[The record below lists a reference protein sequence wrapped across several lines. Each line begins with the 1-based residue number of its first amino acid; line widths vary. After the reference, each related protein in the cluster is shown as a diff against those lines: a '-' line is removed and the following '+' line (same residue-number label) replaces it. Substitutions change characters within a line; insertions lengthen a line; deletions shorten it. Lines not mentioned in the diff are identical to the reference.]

1 MKIQTFSIVA
11 GSEACNARCPFCIS
25 KMTPPMG
32 VAFKEPAVNWRN
44 FRKACQLAKACDVI
58 TAMITSKGEPTLFP
72 KQISKYLRAIEKFE
86 FPIIEIQTNG
96 IPIAER
102 PTIYDKYL
110 AEWYELG
117 LTTLAISI
125 VHWEAEKN
133 RQVYL
138 PHKKEYINLSDLIR
152 KLHLVGF
159 SVRLACIMADGFVCS
174 KLDLNELISF
184 ALQHQVEQLT
194 IRPVNKP
201 ENPRNQEAFDW
212 TQQHWLKEEQLK
224 DIEGFLETEG
234 AQIMQLVHG
243 ARIFD
248 VRGQN
253 VCLTRSLTIDPQS
266 EDIRQLIFFP
276 DGHLR
281 YDWQYSGAILI

>member
-1 MKIQTFSIVA
+1 MKVQTFSIVA

-32 VAFKEPAVNWRN
+32 VAFKEPPVNWRN
-44 FRKACQLAKACDVI
+44 FRKACQLAKACYVT

-102 PTIYDKYL
+102 PSVYGKYL

-138 PHKKEYINLSDLIR
+138 PHKKEYINLSD
-152 KLHLVGF
+152 
-159 SVRLACIMADGFVCS
+159 
-174 KLDLNELISF
+174 
-184 ALQHQVEQLT
+184 
-194 IRPVNKP
+194 
-201 ENPRNQEAFDW
+201 
-212 TQQHWLKEEQLK
+212 
-224 DIEGFLETEG
+224 
-234 AQIMQLVHG
+234 
-243 ARIFD
+243 
-248 VRGQN
+248 
-253 VCLTRSLTIDPQS
+253 
-266 EDIRQLIFFP
+266 
-276 DGHLR
+276 
-281 YDWQYSGAILI
+281 